1 MIVWVMSAFVS
12 WQGAL
17 FVQNCLEKKEF
28 FEHALIFNESKVKV
42 RTID

>member
-1 MIVWVMSAFVS
+1 MGYEWFCFMA
-12 WQGAL
+12 GRTLCTEL
-17 FVQNCLEKKEF
+17 FGKKKEF